1 MLCDIPSN
9 REAFFNSS
17 FSPRRSEI
25 MSRLSGGLAGLELD
39 MKETA
44 VQASNQQTNGSD
56 HNSRCS
62 SDSEYF

>member
-1 MLCDIPSN
+1 
-9 REAFFNSS
+9 
-17 FSPRRSEI
+17 

-39 MKETA
+39 MKETGGQ
-44 VQASNQQTNGSD
+44 VSNQQTNGSD